1 MYEHGQ
7 HRQNYASR
15 IGPRQPSPSSRR
27 RVQPATDT
35 DLPPPLAPCLPAC
48 LRYRTKKREE
58 VSVLSGEVL
67 VLHDYASTLKRLL
80 ERVQSG
86 LYPIRQAAARF
97 TIEIPKA
104 DKPPREVGVRGGR
117 LDGL

>member
-1 MYEHGQ
+1 MDSTARTTHTVLAQGSPLPHGA
-7 HRQNYASR
+7 YS
-15 IGPRQPSPSSRR
+15 QPPIPTCLLSS
-27 RVQPATDT
+27 
-35 DLPPPLAPCLPAC
+35 LPPSLPAC

-104 DKPPREVGVRGGR
+104 DKPPREVGVG
-117 LDGL
+117 